1 MTFRVMQI
9 NDVHLADQPPRSRNS
24 LYREH
29 ILGKLQAAMDLVHPR
44 RIDHVVIT
52 GDLFHRHQAAH
63 TSHDTVQRVRRILN
77 SPGVPVS
84 LVVGN
89 HDKAR
94 GGVLE
99 GQPLL
104 SVLGDNVTL
113 LEGPHPHR
121 DIAGFGWTN
130 ELAGTEEEIEDYLA
144 QRSWN
149 VDRALVFVHAP
160 IVLEPFPFGPAPAG
174 WVTAV
179 RVVNHL
185 NPRTRY
191 LGHGHIH
198 GGHDPAQFG
207 LNIVE
212 NGPHLT
218 IANPGALSRA
228 TIAGDDAMRIPQVA
242 IITLDDSPE
251 GHGRVEVEY
260 QQLPFVPVED
270 AFLLAQ
276 HGREEVRED
285 NIKVLAATLLAGAM
299 HVVTADS
306 LIDALRRQVIPDTF
320 EPELYHRAQEMAIA
334 AIEEV
339 TK

>member
-1 MTFRVMQI
+1 MTFRVLQI

-24 LYREH
+24 LYRQQV
-29 ILGKLQAAMDLVHPR
+29 LAKLEAAMDLVGPELV
-44 RIDHVVIT
+44 DHVVIT

-77 SPGVPVS
+77 APGVPVS

-113 LEGPHPHR
+113 LEGPHPTAN
-121 DIAGFGWTN
+121 IAGFGWTN

-149 VDRALVFVHAP
+149 VERALVFVHAP
-160 IVLEPFPFGPAPAG
+160 LVLDPFPFGPEPAG
-174 WVTAV
+174 WITVAQAAK
-179 RVVNHL
+179 HL
-185 NPRTRY
+185 NGATRY

-198 GGHDPAQFG
+198 GGHELVQYG
-207 LNIVE
+207 LSNDY
-212 NGPHLT
+212 GPHLT

-228 TIAGDDAMRIPQVA
+228 TIAGDDRFRIPQVA
-242 IITLDDSPE
+242 IVTLLDD
-251 GHGRVEVEY
+251 GHVDVEY
-260 QQLPFVPVED
+260 RQLPHAPPEE

-276 HGREEVRED
+276 HAREEARED
-285 NIKVLAATLLAGAM
+285 NIKNLAATLLAGAM
-299 HVVTADS
+299 HVVTADT
-306 LIDALRRQVIPDTF
+306 LIDALRRAQVPESL
-320 EPELYHRAQEMAIA
+320 EPELYIRAQGMAIA